1 MSENVYNDKGLQQY
15 LKDISKIPTLSREEE
30 NKLAIKAKNG
40 DKEALNKL
48 IESNLKFVVRV
59 ATKYQN
65 RGLSFNELIS
75 EGNQGLIKA
84 IEKFDPD
91 KNIKLIS
98 YAVWWIKQRINAA
111 ISNNKSMIIVPLG
124 KNNVSNKIRKTR
136 ENIYQKTGE
145 QASNEEISKQS
156 NIDLKTLAKVQRQI
170 PETVSLDSESNNLK
184 TKNITINT
192 FLSDPNNLD
201 PNKQYKEEK
210 LKKKINDL
218 IKKLPERNEY
228 ILRSYFG
235 LDDNKEKNF
244 AEIAKQLGLSRE
256 RIRQIQKE
264 SIKKIYEDSYKEL
277 ENDIDLIINKNL

>member
-124 KNNVSNKIRKTR
+124 KNNVNNKIRKTR

>member
-30 NKLAIKAKNG
+30 NRLAIKAKNG

-98 YAVWWIKQRINAA
+98 YAVWWIKQRISAA

-124 KNNVSNKIRKTR
+124 KNNISNKIKNSR
-136 ENIYQKTGE
+136 EQIYQKTGNKATE
-145 QASNEEISKQS
+145 QEISEHS
-156 NIDLKTLAKVQRQI
+156 NIDMKTLEKIQRQI
-170 PETVSLDSESNNLK
+170 PETISLDSESNNLK
-184 TKNITINT
+184 TNNITINT
-192 FLSDPNNLD
+192 FLSDPDNLD
-201 PNKQYKEEK
+201 PNKIYKKEK

-218 IKKLPERNEY
+218 IKQLPERNEY

-235 LDDNKEKNF
+235 LNDKKEKNF
-244 AEIAKQLGLSRE
+244 AEIAKELGLSRE

-264 SIKKIYEDSYKEL
+264 SIKKIYENSYKEL

>member
-15 LKDISKIPTLSREEE
+15 LRDISKIPTLSREEE
-30 NKLAIKAKNG
+30 NKLAIRAKNG

-84 IEKFDPD
+84 IEKFDPS

-98 YAVWWIKQRINAA
+98 YAVWWIKQRISAA

-124 KNNVSNKIRKTR
+124 KNNMNNKIRNTKER
-136 ENIYQKTGE
+136 IYQRTGN
-145 QASNEEISKQS
+145 QATAEEISEHS
-156 NIDLKTLAKVQRQI
+156 NIDIKTLEKIQRQI
-170 PETVSLDSESNNLK
+170 PETISLDSESNNLK
-184 TKNITINT
+184 TNNITINT
-192 FLSDPNNLD
+192 FLSDPDNLD
-201 PNKQYKEEK
+201 PNKIYKEEK

-218 IKKLPERNEY
+218 IKQLPERNEY

-235 LDDNKEKNF
+235 LDDKKEKNF
-244 AEIAKQLGLSRE
+244 AEIAKELGLSRE

-264 SIKKIYEDSYKEL
+264 SIKKIYENSYKEL

>member
-84 IEKFDPD
+84 IEKFDPS

-170 PETVSLDSESNNLK
+170 PETISLDSESNNLK

-192 FLSDPNNLD
+192 FLSDPDNLD

-210 LKKKINDL
+210 LKKKIDDL
-218 IKKLPERNEY
+218 IKQLPERNEY

>member
-30 NKLAIKAKNG
+30 NRLAIKAKNG

-98 YAVWWIKQRINAA
+98 YAVWWIKQSILQA
-111 ISNNKSMIIVPLG
+111 IAEQSRLVRLPL
-124 KNNVSNKIRKTR
+124 T
-136 ENIYQKTGE
+136 E
-145 QASNEEISKQS
+145 
-156 NIDLKTLAKVQRQI
+156 
-170 PETVSLDSESNNLK
+170 
-184 TKNITINT
+184 
-192 FLSDPNNLD
+192 
-201 PNKQYKEEK
+201 
-210 LKKKINDL
+210 
-218 IKKLPERNEY
+218 
-228 ILRSYFG
+228 
-235 LDDNKEKNF
+235 
-244 AEIAKQLGLSRE
+244 
-256 RIRQIQKE
+256 
-264 SIKKIYEDSYKEL
+264 
-277 ENDIDLIINKNL
+277 